1 MPLYEYGCTQCG
13 KQTEV
18 MQKISDAPLTQCPDC
33 GGTVERLISQ
43 TSFVL
48 KGGGWYKD
56 GYGSTSTGGAG
67 GSSSSSSGS
76 SEKSSTTTSTD
87 STAKSTHSGGCC
99 GGGACKSKP
108 TKPTS

>member
-1 MPLYEYGCTQCG
+1 MPLYEYGCKQCG

-67 GSSSSSSGS
+67 GSSSSSGS
-76 SEKSSTTTSTD
+76 SAKSSTSTSTD
-87 STAKSTHSGGCC
+87 STAKSTDSGSCC
-99 GGGACKSKP
+99 GGACKSKSS
-108 TKPTS
+108 KPTS